1 MISVYQENH
10 GWLEQTSGY
19 EKGTWIHVEN
29 PDEQEIEH
37 LRDALSVPPA
47 FLRAA
52 LDPREVARTDSRKNI
67 HLIIVRVP
75 MSSAPTLAC
84 PIAPCRW
91 P

>member
-29 PDEQEIEH
+29 PDEDEIRH
-37 LRDALSVPPA
+37 LHERLGVPLP

-67 HLIIVRVP
+67 HLVIVR
-75 MSSAPTLAC
+75 APYELSL
-84 PIAPCRW
+84 IHI
-91 P
+91 